1 MEKPTFP
8 IVACVLL
15 EDLSYARRKG
25 DILYMDVASY
35 EVDYKPY
42 VCHIDAS
49 ELQTLCNQGTY
60 EFVLTKGGE
69 RKYVI
74 QPELKKI
81 AQWIFGI
88 PDERLDEFDYELV

>member
-1 MEKPTFP
+1 MEKPIIP
-8 IVACVLL
+8 IIACVLQ

-42 VCHIDAS
+42 VRHIDAS
-49 ELQTLCNQGTY
+49 ELQTLLEQGAY
-60 EFVLTKGGE
+60 EFVLTKGNE

-74 QPELKKI
+74 QPELKDI
-81 AQWIFGI
+81 ARWIFSI
-88 PDERLDEFDYELV
+88 PCERLDEFDYQWY

>member
-1 MEKPTFP
+1 MEKPIIP
-8 IVACVLL
+8 IIACVLQ

-42 VCHIDAS
+42 VRHIDAS
-49 ELQTLCNQGTY
+49 ELQTLCNHGTY

-88 PDERLDEFDYELV
+88 PAERLDEFDYELV